1 MDPENTTTEGAPTT
15 EGALIAE
22 PTDQGSFVQSEG
34 GNVAWK
40 PFLDVLPSSLHPTVT
55 PVLQEWDKGVNE
67 RFREIHSQY
76 EPYKAYQPLIDN
88 EVPLE
93 SIEYALG
100 LMQQINE
107 NPRGIYDA
115 LVQTFSEEWG
125 LGQEAPVADP
135 GYTDQPFG
143 EEGYTDPRV
152 AQLEEGFKQ
161 LAGLILGERQQVA
174 EQESIQQADSEL
186 DQTLND
192 LKSRHGDF
200 NERVVLGLMLSGLS
214 GDEAVAEFQ
223 STVNSALEASRRPP
237 APGILSQ
244 GGVVA
249 PSQDTR
255 KLEGKDTRALVAQ
268 MLQQAHQTSQ

>member
-1 MDPENTTTEGAPTT
+1 MEPELTTTEGAPPT
-15 EGALIAE
+15 EGALNAE

-40 PFLDVLPSSLHPTVT
+40 PFLDVLPTSLHPTVT
-55 PVLQEWDKGVNE
+55 PVLQDWDKGVNE

-100 LMQQINE
+100 LMQQLNE
-107 NPRGIYDA
+107 SPRAIYDA
-115 LVQTFSEEWG
+115 LLATFGEEWG
-125 LGQEAPVADP
+125 LNGEAPVADL
-135 GYTDQPFG
+135 GYTDQQFG
-143 EEGYTDPRV
+143 EGDSNDPRV

-161 LAGLILGERQQVA
+161 LAGLILGERQEADQ
-174 EQESIQQADSEL
+174 QLQIQQADSEL
-186 DQTLND
+186 DTTLND

-214 GDEAVAEFQ
+214 GDEAVAEYK
-223 STVNSALEASRRPP
+223 SDVNSALEASRRPP
-237 APGILSQ
+237 APGIISQ

-249 PSQDTR
+249 PSQDVR
-255 KLEGKDTRALVAQ
+255 KLDGKDTRALVAQ
-268 MLQQAHQTSQ
+268 FLQQANQTQ